1 MLMDFSP
8 FLDEHIALDHP
19 HLCAKVLAFYQD
31 LYTFKT
37 GVFIEKHQGHI
48 YLKAESLEDQ
58 EIQIQNQ
65 ILGTPPF
72 AGLTQEHLKKCWEKD
87 QMGQLDKGLYWI
99 PLTYAHYQA
108 GLIFQAL
115 QPPKPDKNHPFWG
128 MILYQAF
135 EHDALESQYY
145 ERTESLSEALDDLR
159 MAQGKLVSSE
169 KMAALGSLVAGIA
182 HELNT
187 PIGISVTASTTLMDE
202 IVDFAKK
209 YQADQV
215 ERNTLETFIET
226 IYQNAQL
233 IFKNNQRSAD
243 LIQSFKKVS
252 IDQSED
258 ASRLFHFKAYLEDI
272 VHSLQP
278 HLKCPALEV
287 TIDCPSELVLN
298 SYPGIFAQIFTNLI
312 LNSSTHGY
320 PRENKGV
327 ITIRVKKRPYQ
338 DQSSAI
344 NALIS
349 FLDQQDTPENPAIP
363 SDSAPQSDILEI
375 TYHDDGQGIP
385 EHIQDSIFDPFVT
398 TNKQK
403 GSGLGMHIVYNLVT
417 QKLKGSIECTPTE
430 SGAYFKIVIPFT
442 E

>member
-1 MLMDFSP
+1 MDFSQL
-8 FLDEHIALDHP
+8 LDEHTPLDHP
-19 HLCAKVLAFYQD
+19 HLCAKALAVYQD
-31 LYTFKT
+31 IYGFNT
-37 GVFIEKHQGHI
+37 GIFIEKHQGHV
-48 YLKAESLEDQ
+48 YLKAEYLAGADL
-58 EIQIQNQ
+58 QIQNQ
-65 ILGTPPF
+65 ILGPPPF
-72 AGLTQEHLKKCWEKD
+72 EGLTQEHLKHCWKLS
-87 QMGQLDKGLYWI
+87 QAGQLDAGLYWI
-99 PLTYAHYQA
+99 PLFYAHYQA
-108 GLIFQAL
+108 GVIYQGTHL
-115 QPPKPDKNHPFWG
+115 PKPDKNHTLWG
-128 MILYQAF
+128 MMLHQAF
-135 EHDALESQYY
+135 EYDTLESQYY

-159 MAQGKLVSSE
+159 MTQGKLVSSE
-169 KMAALGSLVAGIA
+169 KMAALGSLVAGVA

-202 IVDFAKK
+202 IVDFAQK

-215 ERNTLETFIET
+215 ERSTLETFIET

-233 IFKNNQRSAD
+233 ILKNNQRSAD

-258 ASRLFHFKAYLEDI
+258 TSRSFHFKAYLEDI
-272 VHSLQP
+272 VHSLKP
-278 HLKCPALEV
+278 HLRNPALEV
-287 TIDCPSELVLN
+287 NIDCPSDLTLH

-320 PRENKGV
+320 PTEPQGQ
-327 ITIRVKKRPYQ
+327 IRIAVKKRPYQ

-349 FLDQQDTPENPAIP
+349 FLDQQDTPENPAAP
-363 SDSAPQSDILEI
+363 SESAPPQSDILVI
-375 TYHDDGQGIP
+375 TYQDDGQGIP
-385 EHIQDSIFDPFVT
+385 AHIQESIFDPFVT

-417 QKLKGSIECTPTE
+417 QKLQGNIECKPTQV
-430 SGAYFKIVIPFT
+430 GAHFEIMIPCT